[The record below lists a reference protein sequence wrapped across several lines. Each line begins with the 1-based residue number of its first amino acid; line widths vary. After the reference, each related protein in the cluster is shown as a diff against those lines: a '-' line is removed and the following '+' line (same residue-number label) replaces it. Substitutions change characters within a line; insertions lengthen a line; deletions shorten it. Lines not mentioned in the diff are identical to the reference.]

1 MESSV
6 LPLLIKGYNS
16 NPNGSSSTLPATAAT
31 IQWNN
36 VLDSGRGDILCID
49 AIETGRPQFYISDTN
64 AIATISCAG
73 VQVISNA
80 NCGDFAPYSTPGNY
94 YLTPL
99 QQPGGQTLS
108 LSLTGGGGSHGLQ
121 VLCFYQNRFATDDA
135 WKKLR
140 TSKLKRRW
148 LDQTFNVTTNAKN
161 VTSPQFTVPIAQGN
175 VVGIELLAYAQ
186 TGAATSDI
194 GLATGTVYVN
204 GVTIFENVCVLYGH
218 NTCTR
223 PPIFPIKINP
233 GDTYS
238 FNVDASSCS
247 AGVNIAFGVRIYFD
261 DNNG

>member
-16 NPNGSSSTLPATAAT
+16 NPDGSSSTIPATAGT
-31 IQWNN
+31 VQWQNF
-36 VLDSGRGDILCID
+36 LDSGRGDILCID
-49 AIETGRPQFYISDTN
+49 AIETGRPQFYIADTN

-80 NCGDFAPYSTPGNY
+80 NCGDFAPYAAPGNY

-99 QQPGGQTLS
+99 RQPGGQTISLNLS
-108 LSLTGGGGSHGLQ
+108 GGAGSHGLQ
-121 VLCFYQNRFATDDA
+121 VLAFYENRFATPEA
-135 WKKLR
+135 WEKLR
-140 TSKLKRRW
+140 VSKLKRRW
-148 LDQTFNVTTNAKN
+148 LDQTFNVVVNAKN
-161 VTSPQFTVPIAQGN
+161 QQSSQFTVPIAQGN
-175 VVGIELLAYAQ
+175 VVGIEMLAYLQ
-186 TGAATSDI
+186 TGAASSDI
-194 GLATGTVYVN
+194 GNATGSVSVN

-238 FNVDASSCS
+238 FNVDASACS
-247 AGVNIAFGVRIYFD
+247 GTVNIAFGVRLYFD
-261 DNNG
+261 DNNA